1 MTTTDRI
8 DQMECPECLGAG
20 HDGDRQCPTCDG
32 CGCAP
37 LGEAKQFLQEAHT
50 GAGAKLSTQEV
61 RMISAATAIARV
73 FLAGALPL
81 ASSVCRDNGGLL

>member
-32 CGCAP
+32 RGR
-37 LGEAKQFLQEAHT
+37 LVRGEPQ
-50 GAGAKLSTQEV
+50 
-61 RMISAATAIARV
+61 AIVAS
-73 FLAGALPL
+73 LALNQGE
-81 ASSVCRDNGGLL
+81 

>member
-32 CGCAP
+32 RGRAP
-37 LGEAKQFLQEAHT
+37 LGAAKHFLQQAH
-50 GAGAKLSTQEV
+50 AGAAPTWRL
-61 RMISAATAIARV
+61 RRSA
-73 FLAGALPL
+73 
-81 ASSVCRDNGGLL
+81 